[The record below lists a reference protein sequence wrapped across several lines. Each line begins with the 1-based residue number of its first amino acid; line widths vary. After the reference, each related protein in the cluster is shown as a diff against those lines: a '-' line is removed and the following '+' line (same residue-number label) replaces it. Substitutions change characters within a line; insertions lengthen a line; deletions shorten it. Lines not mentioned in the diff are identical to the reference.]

1 VAQDDRHL
9 TTEQLSAYL
18 DGQVSSQERT
28 QWDSHLQT
36 CEQCKQ
42 GLASLRQ
49 TAALLHALPQPVLP
63 RSFVLSL
70 TPTMQYAQSTPQV
83 QDEEVAPILLEAH
96 RAARQADP
104 VTRQR
109 GRGATYLRGTLR
121 ALSAIAAVAGLLL
134 FLSGLVTALPGGTGM
149 STASTASSG
158 AADSSA
164 AQSRAAQPAPASAP
178 QSSNADITPQPGYG
192 TAANK
197 EPESTLAAN
206 QMTPQV
212 KPAPTTEVKKVQPTT
227 PPILPELLFFD
238 INAPSTRVGL
248 GMLLVLLGVMGF
260 IVFKQSKSSRSQNQ

>member
-18 DGQVSSQERT
+18 DGQVSSEERT

-36 CEQCKQ
+36 CEQCRQ

-49 TAALLHALPQPVLP
+49 TVALLHALPQPALP

-70 TPTMQYAQSTPQV
+70 TPTMQYAQSVPQA
-83 QDEEVAPILLEAH
+83 QDEGVAPISLESH
-96 RAARQADP
+96 RAARQTDP
-104 VTRQR
+104 VTKQR
-109 GRGATYLRGTLR
+109 GRGVTYLRGTLR

-134 FLSGLVTALPGGTGM
+134 FLSGLITALPGETGM
-149 STASTASSG
+149 STASSG
-158 AADSSA
+158 AANSSA

-178 QSSNADITPQPGYG
+178 QATNADITPQVGN
-192 TAANK
+192 TNK
-197 EPESTLAAN
+197 EPASTLAAN

-212 KPAPTTEVKKVQPTT
+212 KPAPTAEIRKVLPTT
-227 PPILPELLFFD
+227 PSILPDLLFFD
-238 INAPSTRVGL
+238 INVPSARVGL

-260 IVFKQSKSSRSQNQ
+260 IVFKQRKSSLSQKQ